1 MSANKFLLE
10 IGIEEIPAQYVK
22 KMAESIETNVQ
33 KALSEN
39 NIEYG
44 NVYVYYTPRRL
55 VLLVEQMAEVIAG
68 TMQEVK
74 GPAKKSAFDEQN
86 NPTRA
91 LQGFLA
97 GRKLTLEDTFIKDI
111 NGVEYIFANQ
121 KTEAKNTTD
130 VLAGILPNLI
140 MSIYQ
145 PNPMRWNTF
154 SSKFIRPIRWILC
167 FLGSVQVNFE
177 LEFVKSGNTT
187 RGHRTL
193 ANHEIPVTS
202 VEDYLAKLPAAYVIL
217 NQDERKRIILAQI
230 KQLEEQQNIAVPTDA
245 DLLDEIVN
253 LVEYPTAAAGSYD
266 VAFLALP
273 EPIIITPMKDHQRYF
288 PAYKNGKLTDKFV
301 FVRNG
306 NDYCIEN
313 VIKGNQ
319 RVLSARLKDGEFFY
333 NEDLKTSL
341 AEKAKKLPDVVFQTK
356 LGSYTEKMARVAD
369 IALNLNN
376 LLGLKL
382 SDKITTTVPL
392 LKADLVS
399 AVVGEFSEIQGVMGA
414 IYARHDGY
422 AEDVCLAV
430 EEQYLPRF
438 AGDKLPQSVLGAVI
452 AIADKLDS
460 IMGLCA
466 VNLKPTGSQDP
477 FALRRQAIGI
487 LATVKVHNFNLN
499 LSAFIRSSAPLYA
512 KFYTA
517 ENMSESDFA
526 DYVVNF
532 FAQRLSIMLNE
543 DMGFAISE
551 VINKIDLS
559 SLNMS
564 EIVKKAEAVAH
575 LNGTPDFEKMMQVM
589 QRIDKMIAG
598 KPAAENI
605 VADLVTNADEQTMMS
620 AFYGCR
626 EYAEM
631 ALKNA
636 DYKTFIANIS
646 PCLESINAF
655 FDHNLV
661 MSEDLAERAN
671 RMAELKLIS
680 DLMHKFVQ

>member
-22 KMAESIETNVQ
+22 KMAESLETNVQ
-33 KALSEN
+33 KALGEN
-39 NIEYG
+39 NIEF
-44 NVYVYYTPRRL
+44 NDVEVYYTPRRL
-55 VLLVEQMAEVIAG
+55 VLLVNEMNNVIAG
-68 TMQEVK
+68 TVQEVK

-97 GRKLTLEDTFIKDI
+97 GRKLTLDDTFIKDI

-121 KTEAKNTTD
+121 KTEPKQTTD
-130 VLAGILPNLI
+130 VLAALLSNLV

-154 SSKFIRPIRWILC
+154 SGKFIRPIRWILC
-167 FLGSVQVNFE
+167 FLGTTPVNFE
-177 LEFVKSGNTT
+177 LEFVKSVNTT

-193 ANHEIPVTS
+193 ANHEIEITS
-202 VEDYLAKLPAAYVIL
+202 VDDYLAKLPQAFVIL
-217 NQDERKRIILAQI
+217 NQNERKNMILAQI
-230 KQLEEQQNIAVPTDA
+230 KKLEQQHNIVVPTDE

-253 LVEYPTAAAGSYD
+253 LVEYPTAAVGSYD
-266 VAFLALP
+266 TAFLALP

-288 PAYKNGKLTDKFV
+288 PAYQNGKLADKFV

-306 NDYCIEN
+306 NDYCIDN
-313 VIKGNQ
+313 VVKGNQ

-333 NEDLKTSL
+333 NEDLKTTL
-341 AEKAKKLPDVVFQTK
+341 ADKAKKLPDVVFQTK
-356 LGSYTEKMARVAD
+356 LGSYTEKMARVAQ
-369 IALNLNN
+369 IADRLNRELDLNVTDEIN
-376 LLGLKL
+376 
-382 SDKITTTVPL
+382 TVVPL

-414 IYARHDGY
+414 IYAQNEGY
-422 AEDVCLAV
+422 PQEICRAI

-438 AGDKLPQSVLGAVI
+438 AGDKLPQTPLGAVI

-487 LATVKVHNFNLN
+487 LATIKAHDFRLNLN
-499 LSAFIRSSAPLYA
+499 AFITSLAPVYA

-517 ENMSESDFA
+517 ENMNEQEFT
-526 DYVVNF
+526 DYVLNF

-559 SLNMS
+559 TLNMS
-564 EIVKKAEAVAH
+564 EIVKKAEAVAV
-575 LNGTPDFEKMMQVM
+575 LNNNTQFQEMTQVM

-598 KPAAENI
+598 KSAAAQI
-605 VADLVTNADEQTMMS
+605 DVALVQNADEKAMMTAFNAVKES
-620 AFYGCR
+620 A
-626 EYAEM
+626 EK
-631 ALKNA
+631 ALAGA
-636 DYKTFIANIS
+636 DYAGFVTAVN
-646 PCLESINAF
+646 PCLASVNTF
-655 FDHNLV
+655 FDNNLV
-661 MSEDLAERAN
+661 MSENLDERAN
-671 RMAELKLIS
+671 RMAELKQIS
-680 DLMHKFVQ
+680 DLMHRFVL

>member
-1 MSANKFLLE
+1 MSVNKFLLE

-22 KMAESIETNVQ
+22 KMAESLEANVQ

-39 NIEYG
+39 NIEFNG
-44 NVYVYYTPRRL
+44 VEVYYTPRRL
-55 VLLVEQMAEVIAG
+55 VLLVAEMNDVIAG
-68 TMQEVK
+68 TVQEVK

-97 GRKLTLEDTFIKDI
+97 GRKLTLDDTFIKDI

-121 KTEAKNTTD
+121 KTEAKQTSD
-130 VLAGILPNLI
+130 VLAGLLPNLV

-154 SSKFIRPIRWILC
+154 SGKFIRPIRWILC
-167 FLGSVQVNFE
+167 FLGTTPVNFE

-193 ANHEIPVTS
+193 ANHEIAVTS
-202 VEDYLAKLPAAYVIL
+202 VDDYLAKLPQAFVVL
-217 NQDERKRIILAQI
+217 NQNERKNLILAQI
-230 KQLEEQQNIAVPTDA
+230 KKLEQQHNIVVPIDE

-253 LVEYPTAAAGSYD
+253 LVEYPTAAVGNYD
-266 VAFLALP
+266 TAFLALP

-288 PAYKNGKLTDKFV
+288 PAYQNGKLADKFV

-306 NDYCIEN
+306 NDYCIDN

-333 NEDLKTSL
+333 NEDLKTTL
-341 AEKAKKLPDVVFQTK
+341 ADKAKKLTDVVFQTK
-356 LGSYTEKMARVAD
+356 LGSYTEKMARVKE
-369 IALNLNN
+369 IANRLNTVLKMN
-376 LLGLKL
+376 LA
-382 SDKITTTVPL
+382 DKIATVVPL

-414 IYARHDGY
+414 IYARHDGC
-422 AEDVCLAV
+422 AEDVCLAI

-438 AGDKLPQSVLGAVI
+438 AGDKLPQSDLGAVI
-452 AIADKLDS
+452 AIADKIDS

-487 LATVKVHNFNLN
+487 LATIKAHDLN
-499 LSAFIRSSAPLYA
+499 LDLNAFIKSIAPLFA

-517 ENMSESDFA
+517 EGMSEADFT

-559 SLNMS
+559 ALNMS
-564 EIVKKAEAVAH
+564 EIVKKAEAITA
-575 LNGTPDFEKMMQVM
+575 LNNNAQFQEMTQVM

-598 KPAAENI
+598 KPALEQIDDA
-605 VADLVTNADEQTMMS
+605 LVKNADEKAMMS
-620 AFYGCR
+620 AFMQIKPT
-626 EYAEM
+626 AEK
-631 ALKNA
+631 ALAAA
-636 DYKTFIANIS
+636 DYAAFVAAVN
-646 PCLESINAF
+646 PCLASINAF
-655 FDHNLV
+655 FDNNLV
-661 MSEDLAERAN
+661 MSEDLSERAN
-671 RMAELKLIS
+671 RMAELAAVS
-680 DLMHKFVQ
+680 GLMHKFVL

>member
-22 KMAESIETNVQ
+22 KMAQSLEANIR
-33 KALSEN
+33 KALNEN
-39 NIEYG
+39 NIQYG
-44 NVYVYYTPRRL
+44 DARVYYTPRRL
-55 VLLVEQMAEVIAG
+55 VLLVEEMAKIIAG
-68 TMQEVK
+68 SVQEVK

-121 KTEAKNTTD
+121 KTEAKNTAD
-130 VLAGILPNLI
+130 VLAGLLPNLV
-140 MSIYQ
+140 MSVYQ

-154 SSKFIRPIRWILC
+154 SGKYIRPIRWILC
-167 FLGSVQVNFE
+167 FLGTTEIDFE
-177 LEFVKSGNTT
+177 LEFVKSGNKT

-193 ANHEIPVTS
+193 ANQEIIVTS
-202 VEDYLAKLPAAYVIL
+202 VDDYFAKLPSAFVIL
-217 NQDERKRIILAQI
+217 DQEKRKEIILEQI
-230 KQLEEQQNIAVPTDA
+230 KKLEQQNNIVVPIDA

-253 LVEYPTAAAGSYD
+253 LVEYPTAAVGNYD
-266 VAFLALP
+266 PAFLALP

-288 PAYKNGKLTDKFV
+288 PAYQNGKLTDKFV

-333 NEDLKTSL
+333 QEDLKTTL
-341 AEKAKKLPDVVFQTK
+341 AAKAKKLPDVVFQTK
-356 LGSYTEKMARVAD
+356 LGSYTEKMVRVEE
-369 IALNLNN
+369 IAKRLNELLKLNLA
-376 LLGLKL
+376 
-382 SDKITTTVPL
+382 DKIATVAPL

-399 AVVGEFSEIQGVMGA
+399 AVVGEFSEIQGIMGA
-414 IYARHDGY
+414 IYAHHDGY
-422 AEDVCLAV
+422 ENDICRAIA
-430 EEQYLPRF
+430 EQYLPRF
-438 AGDKLPQSVLGAVI
+438 AGDELPQSDLGAI
-452 AIADKLDS
+452 MAIADKLDS

-487 LATVKVHNFNLN
+487 LATIKAHDFCLN
-499 LSAFIRSSAPLYA
+499 LSAFIKSLAPLYG

-517 ENMSESDFA
+517 ENMNEAEFI
-526 DYVVNF
+526 DYVLNF

-543 DMGFAISE
+543 DMGFGISE

-559 SLNMS
+559 ALNMS
-564 EIVKKAEAVAH
+564 EIVKKAEAIAA
-575 LNGTPDFEKMMQVM
+575 LNGDAGFQEMCQVM

-598 KPAAENI
+598 KTAAEKFDTALI
-605 VADLVTNADEQTMMS
+605 KNADEAAMINLFGLKTDNLKS
-620 AFYGCR
+620 ALNNSD
-626 EYAEM
+626 YA
-631 ALKNA
+631 AFVAAWRPVLPA
-636 DYKTFIANIS
+636 
-646 PCLESINAF
+646 INAF
-655 FDHNLV
+655 FDNNLV
-661 MSEDLAERAN
+661 MSEDLDERAN
-671 RMAELKLIS
+671 RIAELKQIS
-680 DLMHKFVQ
+680 DLMHRFVL

>member
-22 KMAESIETNVQ
+22 KMAESLEANVQ

-39 NIEYG
+39 NIEYK
-44 NVYVYYTPRRL
+44 NADVYYTPRRL
-55 VLLVEQMAEVIAG
+55 VLLAEEMAEVIPG
-68 TMQEVK
+68 TVQEVK

-97 GRKLTLEDTFIKDI
+97 GRKLTLEDTFVKDI

-121 KTEAKNTTD
+121 KTEAKNAVD
-130 VLAGILPNLI
+130 VLAALLPNLI

-154 SSKFIRPIRWILC
+154 SGKFIRPIRWILC
-167 FLGSVQVNFE
+167 FLGAKQVNFE

-193 ANHEIPVTS
+193 ANHEIAVNS
-202 VEDYLAKLPAAYVIL
+202 ADDYLAKLPQAYVIL
-217 NQDERKRIILAQI
+217 NQEARKAIILEQI
-230 KQLEEQQNIAVPTDA
+230 KKLENQHNIIVPIDA

-253 LVEYPTAAAGSYD
+253 LVEYPTAAVGSYD
-266 VAFLALP
+266 KAFLALP

-288 PAYKNGKLTDKFV
+288 PAYQNGKLADKFV

-313 VIKGNQ
+313 VVKGNQ
-319 RVLSARLKDGEFFY
+319 RVLGARLKDGEFFY

-341 AEKAKKLPDVVFQTK
+341 ADKAKKLPEVVFQTK
-356 LGSYTEKMARVAD
+356 LGSYTEKMARVRE
-369 IALNLNN
+369 IALRLNN
-376 LLGLKL
+376 ELGLNMA
-382 SDKITTTVPL
+382 DKIEITVPL

-422 AEDVCLAV
+422 AEDVCQAI

-438 AGDKLPQSVLGAVI
+438 AGDKLPQSDLGAVI
-452 AIADKLDS
+452 AVADKLDS

-487 LATVKVHNFNLN
+487 LATIKAHDFNLN
-499 LSAFIRSSAPLYA
+499 LSAFIKSLAPLYA

-517 ENMSESDFA
+517 ENMSESEFA
-526 DYVVNF
+526 DYVINF

-551 VINKIDLS
+551 VINKIDLTA
-559 SLNMS
+559 LNMS
-564 EIVKKAEAVAH
+564 EIVKKAEAVAQ
-575 LNGTPDFEKMMQVM
+575 LNNTSQFEAMTQVM

-598 KPAAENI
+598 KPAFEQIDDA
-605 VADLVTNADEQTMMS
+605 LVKNADEKAMME
-620 AFYGCR
+620 AFAAIKAG
-626 EYAEM
+626 AEK
-631 ALKNA
+631 ALAVA
-636 DYKTFIANIS
+636 DYAAFVAVVH
-646 PCLESINAF
+646 PCLAPINAF
-655 FDHNLV
+655 FDNNLV
-661 MSEDLAERAN
+661 MSEDLNERAN
-671 RMAELKLIS
+671 RMTELKQIS
-680 DLMHKFVQ
+680 DLMHRFVL

>member
-10 IGIEEIPAQYVK
+10 IGIEEIPAQYVQ
-22 KMAESIETNVQ
+22 KMAQSLEVNIQ
-33 KALSEN
+33 KALVEN
-39 NIEYG
+39 NIEHQ
-44 NVYVYYTPRRL
+44 NACVYYTPRRL
-55 VLLVEQMAEVIAG
+55 VLLVEQMSDVIAG
-68 TMQEVK
+68 TVQEVK

-97 GRKLTLEDTFIKDI
+97 GRKLTLEDTFIKNI

-121 KTEAKNTTD
+121 KTEAKNTAD
-130 VLAGILPNLI
+130 VMATLLPNLI

-154 SSKFIRPIRWILC
+154 SGKFIRPIRWILC
-167 FLGSVQVNFE
+167 LLGTTPVNFE

-193 ANHEIPVTS
+193 ANHEIAVTS
-202 VEDYLAKLPAAYVIL
+202 VDDYLAKLPQAFVLL
-217 NQDERKRIILAQI
+217 NQNERKQIILEQI
-230 KQLEEQQNIAVPTDA
+230 KRLEKQYAITVPIDT

-253 LVEYPTAAAGSYD
+253 LVEYPTAAVGSYD
-266 VAFLALP
+266 SAFLALP

-288 PAYKNGKLTDKFV
+288 PAYQNGKLTDKFV

-333 NEDLKTSL
+333 QEDLKTSL
-341 AEKAKKLPDVVFQTK
+341 ADKAKKLPDVVFQTK
-356 LGSYTEKMARVAD
+356 LGSYTEKMARVQE
-369 IALNLNN
+369 ISYRLNLALNLN
-376 LLGLKL
+376 L
-382 SDKITTTVPL
+382 SDKIDTTIPL

-422 AEDVCLAV
+422 AEDVCQAI

-438 AGDKLPQSVLGAVI
+438 SGDKLPQSNLGAVV

-487 LATVKVHNFNLN
+487 LATIKAHNFDLN
-499 LSAFIRSSAPLYA
+499 LSTFIKSLAPLYA
-512 KFYTA
+512 KFYEA
-517 ENMSESDFA
+517 ENMPESDFTE
-526 DYVVNF
+526 YVCNF

-551 VINKIDLS
+551 VISKIDLS
-559 SLNMS
+559 TLNMS
-564 EIVKKAEAVAH
+564 EIVKKAEAISK
-575 LNGTPDFEKMMQVM
+575 LNGTSHFEEMIQVM

-598 KPAAENI
+598 KSAAENI
-605 VADLVTNADEQTMMS
+605 VADLVKNADEKIMMS
-620 AFYGCR
+620 AFYGCQ
-626 EYAEM
+626 EYAQM
-631 ALKNA
+631 ALNNA
-636 DYKTFIANIS
+636 DYEVFVENIYS
-646 PCLESINAF
+646 CLESINAF

-661 MSEDLAERAN
+661 MSEDLNERAN

-680 DLMHKFVQ
+680 DFMHKFVL